1 MKKLDTN
8 YSKFVWLP
16 GKIFNDIQSFK
27 QCQNNLECFD
37 MRGEMNSYR
46 FEISNRRENKFGSHE
61 VSFRLHFKTTRY
73 FWWTCVGIS
82 FRVKFTWYFYHP
94 KWNFIPVKVTD
105 MKTIPALSFKRTCA
119 LNTTSNG
126 SAVIH
131 FVSGKL
137 CSRENPMPVWNFI
150 SVKLTDMNLYR
161 FEFHFASFNVNTSKE
176 LDWTPKWDFQPKWNL
191 IPVWVHFAS
200 HVNVLLI

>member
-1 MKKLDTN
+1 M
-8 YSKFVWLP
+8 SKQFRVLWHERRNELIPVWDFKPAWKQVLFTWSF
-16 GKIFNDIQSFK
+16 ISAAFQNDPI
-27 QCQNNLECFD
+27 
-37 MRGEMNSYR
+37 
-46 FEISNRRENKFGSHE
+46 
-61 VSFRLHFKTTRY
+61 

-82 FRVKFTWYFYHP
+82 FRVVFTWNFYHP
-94 KWNFIPVKVTD
+94 KWNFISVKVTD
-105 MKTIPALSFKRTCA
+105 MKFISALSFKRTCA
-119 LNTTSNG
+119 LNGTSNE

-137 CSRENPMPVWNFI
+137 CSRENLMPVWNFI
-150 SVKLTDMNLYR
+150 SVKMTDMNLYR

-191 IPVWVHFAS
+191 IPVWVHFVS